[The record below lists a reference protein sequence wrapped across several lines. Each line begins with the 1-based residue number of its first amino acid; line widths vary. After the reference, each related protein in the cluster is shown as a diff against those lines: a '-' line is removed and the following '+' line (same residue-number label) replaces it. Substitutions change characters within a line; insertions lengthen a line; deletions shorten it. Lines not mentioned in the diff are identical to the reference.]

1 MMDKV
6 SSVTTTILYFFF
18 FLTEDAV
25 MVLASQ
31 LLFYFLFKQSKSD
44 LVLRPA
50 VQLLSPTGIFSC
62 ASFKLPT
69 LVPKCEA
76 NT

>member
-6 SSVTTTILYFFF
+6 SSVTTTLFYFFF
-18 FLTEDAV
+18 FLTENAV

-44 LVLRPA
+44 LVLRPCISVA
-50 VQLLSPTGIFSC
+50 LSYRHFLLCFIP
-62 ASFKLPT
+62 
-69 LVPKCEA
+69 
-76 NT
+76 N